1 MADTGKNVCP
11 TTEFRRLLLATE
23 DSGRTRG
30 AMLEAIKLAK
40 VCSGKLFVTS
50 VVEANEEFASL
61 APQLVEKSAVRTRQ
75 HLDSVKAAA
84 AKEGLD
90 CEVIAHQGE
99 EPYRYIVED
108 AVRKQVDTIIMGK
121 QVKSGLKRL
130 VMGSVTAKV
139 IGHSPCNV
147 LVVPGDAGVEYKRI
161 LVASDG
167 SRYSAAAVR
176 DAISMAKRCCAGLT
190 AVTVVPS
197 ESISPLDIVHSEMQ
211 KDLIAEKELSAAECI
226 IKDIRA
232 AAEQE
237 GVGIEGLV
245 LAGKPYEAIIGTAK
259 EKNIDLIVVGSHG
272 KTGLE
277 KLLMGSV
284 AERVIVLSPCAVLVV
299 KTK

>member
-1 MADTGKNVCP
+1 MAGTGKNVCP
-11 TTEFRRLLLATE
+11 TTEFGRLLLATE
-23 DSGRTRG
+23 DSGQTRG
-30 AMLEAIKLAK
+30 AMLEAINLAK

-50 VVEANEEFASL
+50 VVEANEEFATL
-61 APQLVEKSAVRTRQ
+61 APQLVEKNALQTRQ
-75 HLDSVKAAA
+75 HLDFVKAAA
-84 AKEGLD
+84 AQEGLD

-108 AVRKQVDTIIMGK
+108 AVKKQADTIVMGK

-130 VMGSVTAKV
+130 MMGSVTAKV

-147 LVVPGDAGVEYKRI
+147 LVVPGDARVEYKRI

-167 SRYSAAAVR
+167 SRYSAAAIR
-176 DAISMAKRCCAGLT
+176 DAISMAKRCGAGLT

-211 KDLIAEKELSAAECI
+211 KDLIAGKELNAAECI

-232 AAEQE
+232 ASERE
-237 GVGIEGLV
+237 GIKLEGLV
-245 LAGKPYEAIIGTAK
+245 LAGKPYEAIIGAAK
-259 EKNIDLIVVGSHG
+259 ERNIDLIVVGSHG